1 MIRPHREYG
10 RKDKIMNM
18 NLQQAYDLFILSR
31 EEYCQDKT
39 ITNYKNNIRYF
50 VSFMEDRRG
59 VSANKIDI
67 ESIDKTDLSAYT
79 LYLREKPKYK
89 NHPFNI
95 EMASPIAKRSIKTY
109 QVDVRTFFNF
119 LFNEEYIKTQL
130 TKKYKIIKA
139 ESKVIVPLSMD
150 DVDIL
155 DGLHNPKTEI
165 GLRNLCMIH
174 LMLDAG
180 LRRSEVINLELNHV
194 NFDHNYILV
203 VNGKGCK
210 DRTVPLAP
218 RLKKMLCTYAIAYR
232 PACDHDYFLC
242 NGNLENTQM
251 TENAVKMLF
260 SRMKKHTELNRLYPH
275 LLRHTFATA
284 YIMQGGDLESLRMYL
299 GHTDISITQKYLH
312 LANQYGTLNYDIYK
326 LDGKFFRKYS

>member
-1 MIRPHREYG
+1 
-10 RKDKIMNM
+10 M

-39 ITNYKNNIRYF
+39 ITNYKNNLRYF
-50 VSFMEDRRG
+50 LDFMAEHKG
-59 VSANKIDI
+59 MPTNEIDI
-67 ESIDKTDLSAYT
+67 ETISKTDLSAYT

-95 EMASPIAKRSIKTY
+95 EMKESITKRSVKTY

-119 LFNEEYIKTQL
+119 LYNEEYIKTQL
-130 TKKYKIIKA
+130 TKKFKIIKA
-139 ESKVIVPLSMD
+139 EQKVIIPLSVD
-150 DVDIL
+150 DVAIL
-155 DGLHNPKTEI
+155 DGLYNPKTEI
-165 GLRNLCMIH
+165 GLRNLCILH

-180 LRRSEVINLELNHV
+180 LRRSEVINLELKHV
-194 NFDHNYILV
+194 SFDHNYILV
-203 VNGKGCK
+203 VDGKGSK

-218 RLKKMLCTYAIAYR
+218 RLKKLLRTYSIAYR

-242 NGNLENTQM
+242 NGNMENTQL
-251 TENAVKMLF
+251 TENAIKMLF
-260 SRMKKHTELNRLYPH
+260 SRMKKHTELSRLYPH

-312 LANQYGTLNYDIYK
+312 LANQFGTLNYDVYK
-326 LDGKFFRKYS
+326 LNNKFFRKYT